1 MDESEAAA
9 AIAKAVENMG
19 LLLVHDQRLPSATAL
34 VAGGPVFGSWW
45 SHPDATTIY
54 NALGALEDRLAT
66 VKLVAGKLTLV
77 APRLWPDLVAIGSS
91 QQPWQLDGL
100 TGDARALL
108 DRVAAADDPVLLDS
122 PNLRESGKQ
131 LEERLLVVGEE
142 VHTDEGHHL
151 KALGSWEPWG
161 AARSVEDPPDTE
173 TAMSRF
179 ESIVNGWEPDS
190 ASLLPWT

>member
-1 MDESEAAA
+1 M
-9 AIAKAVENMG
+9 
-19 LLLVHDQRLPSATAL
+19 
-34 VAGGPVFGSWW
+34 WW

-77 APRLWPDLVAIGSS
+77 APRLWPDLVAIGSA
-91 QQPWQLDGL
+91 QQPWQLDAL
-100 TGDARALL
+100 TEDTRALL

-131 LEERLLVVGEE
+131 LEQRLLVVAEE
-142 VHTDEGHHL
+142 VHTDEGRHL
-151 KALGSWEPWG
+151 KALGSWEAWG
-161 AARSVEDPPDTE
+161 AERGVADPPATE

-179 ESIVNGWEPDS
+179 ESIVEGWEPDG